1 MTYGRVNMPI
11 NKWPER
17 ERPREKL
24 LFQGANVLSD
34 AELLA
39 LFIHTGVRGK
49 TALDISRDLLLQF
62 GGLRC
67 IVAAS
72 LEQFSKTLGLGLAK
86 YVQIQ
91 AAKELATRC
100 LQENIEQRNAFENPQ
115 DVYHYL
121 THKLRA
127 YPYEVFSCL
136 FLDNAHRF
144 IHFAELFR
152 GSINEAAVYPRE
164 LIRQVYQHNAAAV
177 ILAHNHPS
185 GIAEPSAADKRIT
198 QEIKSILTAI
208 DVRLLDHI
216 IIGDGAIT
224 SFATQGLL

>member
-1 MTYGRVNMPI
+1 MSI
-11 NKWPER
+11 NDWPEM

-24 LFQGANVLSD
+24 LAQGAAGLSD

-39 LFIHTGVRGK
+39 VFVRTGVRGK
-49 TALDISRDLLLQF
+49 TALDISRDLLLRF
-62 GGLRC
+62 GSLRH
-67 IVAAS
+67 IAAAN
-72 LEQFSKTLGLGLAK
+72 LEQFTKTLGLGLAK

-100 LQENIEQRNAFENPQ
+100 LQESIQRDGALESPQ

-121 THKLRA
+121 THKLRP

-144 IHFAELFR
+144 IHFEELFH
-152 GSINEAAVYPRE
+152 GSINEAAIYPRE

-185 GIAEPSAADKRIT
+185 GIAEPSEADKRIT
-198 QEIKSILTAI
+198 QEIKSILSAI
-208 DVRLLDHI
+208 EVRLLDHI
-216 IIGDGAIT
+216 IIGEGAMT
-224 SFATQGLL
+224 SFASQGLL

>member
-1 MTYGRVNMPI
+1 MTI
-11 NKWPER
+11 TDWPAR

-24 LFQGANVLSD
+24 LSQGASALSD

-39 LFIHTGVRGK
+39 LFIRTGVRGK
-49 TALDISRDLLLQF
+49 TALDISRELLSQF
-62 GGLRC
+62 GSLRH

-72 LEQFSKTLGLGLAK
+72 LEQFTKSLGLGLAK
-86 YVQIQ
+86 YVEIQ

-100 LQENIEQRNAFENPQ
+100 LQENLEEHNTFENPR
-115 DVYHYL
+115 DVHAYL
-121 THKLRA
+121 SHKLRC

-136 FLDNAHRF
+136 FLDNTHRF
-144 IHFAELFR
+144 IFFKELFH
-152 GSINEAAVYPRE
+152 GSINEATVYPRE

-185 GIAEPSAADKRIT
+185 GNAKPSDADKRLT
-198 QEIKSILTAI
+198 QEIKTILTAI

-216 IIGDGAIT
+216 IIGSGCIT
-224 SFATQGLL
+224 SFAAQGLL

>member
-1 MTYGRVNMPI
+1 MSITD
-11 NKWPER
+11 WPAK

-24 LFQGANVLSD
+24 LSHGASVLSD

-39 LFIHTGVRGK
+39 LFVRTGVRGK
-49 TALDISRDLLLQF
+49 TALDISRELLMQF
-62 GGLRC
+62 GGLRY

-72 LEQFSKTLGLGLAK
+72 LEQFTKSLGLGLAK

-100 LQENIEQRNAFENPQ
+100 LQENLEQRNTFENPQ
-115 DVYHYL
+115 DVYEYL
-121 THKLRA
+121 THKLQS

-144 IHFAELFR
+144 IHFKELFH

-185 GIAEPSAADKRIT
+185 GIAKPSEADKRIT
-198 QEIKSILTAI
+198 QEIKTILTAI

-216 IIGDGAIT
+216 IIGEGRMT
-224 SFATQGLL
+224 SFASQGLL

>member
-1 MTYGRVNMPI
+1 MSITN
-11 NKWPER
+11 WPAK

-24 LFQGANVLSD
+24 IRQGAAFLSD

-39 LFIHTGVRGK
+39 LFVRTGVRGK
-49 TALDISRDLLLQF
+49 TALDISRELLLQF
-62 GGLRC
+62 GGLRY

-72 LEQFSKTLGLGLAK
+72 LDQFSKTLGLGLAK

-100 LQENIEQRNAFENPQ
+100 LQENLERRNLFENPH

-144 IHFAELFR
+144 IHFKELFH

-164 LIRQVYQHNAAAV
+164 LVRQVYQHNAAAV

-185 GIAEPSAADKRIT
+185 GIAKPSEADKRIT
-198 QEIKSILTAI
+198 QEIKSILAAI

-216 IIGDGAIT
+216 IIGEGAMT
-224 SFATQGLL
+224 SFAQQGLL

>member
-1 MTYGRVNMPI
+1 MTI
-11 NKWPER
+11 TDWPAR

-24 LFQGANVLSD
+24 LSHGASVLSD

-39 LFIHTGVRGK
+39 LFIRTGVRGK
-49 TALDISRDLLLQF
+49 TALDISRELLLQF
-62 GGLRC
+62 GSLRH

-72 LEQFSKTLGLGLAK
+72 LDQFTKSLGLGLAK

-100 LQENIEQRNAFENPQ
+100 LQENLEECNTFENPQ
-115 DVYHYL
+115 DVHAYL
-121 THKLRA
+121 AHKLRC

-144 IHFAELFR
+144 IFFKELFH

-185 GIAEPSAADKRIT
+185 GNAKPSDADKRLT
-198 QEIKSILTAI
+198 QEIKIILTAI

-216 IIGDGAIT
+216 IIGSGRMT
-224 SFATQGLL
+224 SFAAQGLL

>member
-1 MTYGRVNMPI
+1 MSITD
-11 NKWPER
+11 WPAK

-24 LFQGANVLSD
+24 LSHGASVLSD

-39 LFIHTGVRGK
+39 LFVRTGVRGK
-49 TALDISRDLLLQF
+49 TALDISRELLLQF
-62 GGLRC
+62 GDLRY

-72 LEQFSKTLGLGLAK
+72 LEQFTKSLGLGLAK

-100 LQENIEQRNAFENPQ
+100 LQENLEQRNTFENPQ
-115 DVYHYL
+115 DVYEYL
-121 THKLRA
+121 THKLQS

-144 IHFAELFR
+144 IHFKELFH

-185 GIAEPSAADKRIT
+185 GIAKPSEADKRIT
-198 QEIKSILTAI
+198 QEIKTILTAI

-216 IIGDGAIT
+216 IIGEGRMT
-224 SFATQGLL
+224 SFASQGLL

>member
-1 MTYGRVNMPI
+1 MSITD
-11 NKWPER
+11 WPAK

-24 LFQGANVLSD
+24 LSHGASVLSD

-39 LFIHTGVRGK
+39 LFVRTGVRGK
-49 TALDISRDLLLQF
+49 TALDISRELLMQF
-62 GGLRC
+62 GGLRY

-72 LEQFSKTLGLGLAK
+72 LEQFTKSLGLGLAK

-100 LQENIEQRNAFENPQ
+100 LQENLEQRNTFENPQ
-115 DVYHYL
+115 DVYEYL
-121 THKLRA
+121 THKLQS

-144 IHFAELFR
+144 IHFKELFH

-164 LIRQVYQHNAAAV
+164 LIRHVYQHNAAAV

-185 GIAEPSAADKRIT
+185 GIAKPSEADKRIT
-198 QEIKSILTAI
+198 QEIKTILTAI

-216 IIGDGAIT
+216 IIGEGRMT
-224 SFATQGLL
+224 SFASQGLL

>member
-1 MTYGRVNMPI
+1 MSITD
-11 NKWPER
+11 WPAK

-24 LFQGANVLSD
+24 LSHGASVLSD

-39 LFIHTGVRGK
+39 LFVRTGVRGK
-49 TALDISRDLLLQF
+49 TALDISRELLLQF
-62 GGLRC
+62 GGLRY

-72 LEQFSKTLGLGLAK
+72 LEQFTKSLGLGLAK

-100 LQENIEQRNAFENPQ
+100 LQENLEQRNTFENPQ
-115 DVYHYL
+115 DVYEYL
-121 THKLRA
+121 THKLQS

-144 IHFAELFR
+144 IHFKELFH

-185 GIAEPSAADKRIT
+185 GITKPSEADKRIT
-198 QEIKSILTAI
+198 QEIKTILTAI

-216 IIGDGAIT
+216 IIGEGRMT
-224 SFATQGLL
+224 SFASQGLL